1 MNRVSVSV
9 DLIVPADDGPD
20 IFRSS
25 IIEGLQS
32 EWARL
37 RHHYYLRCYFWGCP
51 WRVSCVGLRRATTAT
66 TTSTSIS
73 ELNLSL
79 LERGLEQIEDEKSSF
94 HLAARLLSSLLHRL
108 IHSFNS
114 CLITSYDYI
123 NTLFL
128 FSRTPPLH

>member
-9 DLIVPADDGPD
+9 DLTVPVDDGPD

-37 RHHYYLRCYFWGCP
+37 RHHYYLRSYFWGRP
-51 WRVSCVGLRRATTAT
+51 WRASCDGPRRAPT
-66 TTSTSIS
+66 TTTTSIS

-79 LERGLEQIEDEKSSF
+79 LERGLEQIEDEKSS
-94 HLAARLLSSLLHRL
+94 S
-108 IHSFNS
+108 I
-114 CLITSYDYI
+114 
-123 NTLFL
+123 
-128 FSRTPPLH
+128 